1 MTPDKNYGIWT
12 AGAGI
17 IGGIIANVDTGIRTL
32 LLTAAGALIALLLGL
47 GYNSLMN
54 MAGDLK
60 KGQDTLRIENCQN
73 YDKLDNRLRNVENTQ
88 TEVKT
93 LVSQHLNESRGETA
107 NHRIK

>member
-17 IGGIIANVDTGIRTL
+17 IGAIISNVDTGIRTL

-54 MAGDLK
+54 MMGDLK
-60 KGQDTLRIENCQN
+60 TGQSALRAETCSS
-73 YDKLDNRLRNVENTQ
+73 YDKLDSRLRNVENTQ
-88 TEVKT
+88 VEVKT
-93 LVSQHLNESRGETA
+93 LVSQHLNESRGEA
-107 NHRIK
+107 PNHHIR